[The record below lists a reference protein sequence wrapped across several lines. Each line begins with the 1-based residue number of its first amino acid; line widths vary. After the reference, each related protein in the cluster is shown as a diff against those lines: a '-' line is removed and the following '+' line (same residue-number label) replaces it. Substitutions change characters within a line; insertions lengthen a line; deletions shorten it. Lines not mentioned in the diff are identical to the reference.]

1 MMSKVTLILLFCLL
15 LSSCS
20 LIYRGVLGVDLSPQ
34 WMDDKD
40 IVKKQNKLEIQS
52 DFHLV
57 LDTASYTN
65 SIKEMMQMQMD
76 SLPKD
81 TSIMTKKLK
90 YKVGSVANDDLQP
103 TQVRLFTREGNEIF
117 KLVNCYVDPPI
128 PMDWNVD
135 SCFNAFPPHL
145 SGLVINTHNYDLDFL
160 LRHTSDMKGNS
171 VEISDLPEGDYY
183 MVVMW
188 NSFLIRPSKKLIGE
202 VKDYIAANSER
213 NIVLIYI
220 NNHNQQIWGQLDAET
235 RKLVFEYEQEL
246 KEVEE

>member
-1 MMSKVTLILLFCLL
+1 
-15 LSSCS
+15 
-20 LIYRGVLGVDLSPQ
+20 
-34 WMDDKD
+34 
-40 IVKKQNKLEIQS
+40 
-52 DFHLV
+52 
-57 LDTASYTN
+57 
-65 SIKEMMQMQMD
+65 MMQMQMH

-81 TSIMTKKLK
+81 TSVMTKKLK
-90 YKVGSVANDDLQP
+90 YKVGSVANDDLLP
-103 TQVRLFTREGNEIF
+103 TQVCLFTREGNEIF

-145 SGLVINTHNYDLDFL
+145 NGLVINTHNYNLDFL

-171 VEISDLPEGDYY
+171 VEISDLPDDDYY

-188 NSFLIRPSKKLIGE
+188 NSFLIRPFKKLIGE
-202 VKDYIAANSER
+202 VKDYVAANSER
-213 NIVLIYI
+213 NIVPIYI

-235 RKLVFEYEQEL
+235 RQLVLEYVQEL